1 MKKLFWSLILAFTV
15 MSCSSDKD
23 DSSADTISDQTLTGT
38 VEGKAFTVQG
48 GKAFFRSSTST
59 EEITIYLTN
68 ENFGCDSDIFDYT
81 LTINASVPNMV
92 GVYTDVNIVTQ
103 DGNNTP
109 FNNLTETIVEI
120 TAVSDTEIS
129 GKMKLNKEG
138 SEAFPESIFEGA
150 FTVSICE

>member
-1 MKKLFWSLILAFTV
+1 MKKLFWSLILAVTF

-23 DSSADTISDQTLTGT
+23 DSSSSSISDQALVGT
-38 VEGKAFTVQG
+38 VEGEAFTVQG

-68 ENFGCDSDIFDYT
+68 ENFGCESDIFDYN
-81 LTINASVPNMV
+81 LTINTTVPNMV
-92 GVYTDVNIVTQ
+92 GIYTDVNIVTQ

-109 FNNLTETIVEI
+109 FNHLAETIVEI

-138 SEAFPESIFEGA
+138 TEAFPESIFEGA